1 MNSYYDVPD
10 APWIRDA
17 EINGMPEGDTVYCP
31 VCGAE
36 DPEDFYTDVTG
47 VDVIGCDCCM
57 KRHDAHEW
65 YYDRKRRGVA

>member
-1 MNSYYDVPD
+1 MNSYMDIPD

-36 DPEDFYTDVTG
+36 DPDEFFTDETKT
-47 VDVIGCDCCM
+47 DVIGCDCCM
-57 KRHDAHEW
+57 KRVDAHEW